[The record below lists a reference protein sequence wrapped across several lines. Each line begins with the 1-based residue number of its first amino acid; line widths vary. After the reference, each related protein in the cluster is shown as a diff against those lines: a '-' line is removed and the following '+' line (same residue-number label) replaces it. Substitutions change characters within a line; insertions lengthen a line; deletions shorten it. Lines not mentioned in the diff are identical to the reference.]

1 VERNCLVA
9 MMELS
14 IFATKLIY
22 TVMTDYEYILKQ
34 ARKFHYS
41 QWTDEELRKCVDMLP
56 NLSREELTALTMNK
70 WTKEA
75 KILREN
81 IFNILFADKIG
92 IREQRIKDMDT
103 AELVNEF
110 NDKKSGNVS
119 LCRVELRERYQ
130 SGRDMQEIAT
140 AFNNSGERDQ
150 SWLKKQ
156 ENTKKD
162 GEQ

>member
-1 VERNCLVA
+1 
-9 MMELS
+9 MS
-14 IFATKLIY
+14 
-22 TVMTDYEYILKQ
+22 DYEYILKQ

-41 QWTDEELRKCVDMLP
+41 KWTDEELRKCVDMLP

>member
-1 VERNCLVA
+1 
-9 MMELS
+9 
-14 IFATKLIY
+14 
-22 TVMTDYEYILKQ
+22 MTDYEYILKQ

-56 NLSREELTALTMNK
+56 NLSREELKSLTMNK
-70 WTKEA
+70 WTREA
-75 KILREN
+75 KNLREN

>member
-1 VERNCLVA
+1 
-9 MMELS
+9 
-14 IFATKLIY
+14 
-22 TVMTDYEYILKQ
+22 MTDYEYILKQ

-56 NLSREELTALTMNK
+56 NLSREELKSLTMNK
-70 WTKEA
+70 WTREA